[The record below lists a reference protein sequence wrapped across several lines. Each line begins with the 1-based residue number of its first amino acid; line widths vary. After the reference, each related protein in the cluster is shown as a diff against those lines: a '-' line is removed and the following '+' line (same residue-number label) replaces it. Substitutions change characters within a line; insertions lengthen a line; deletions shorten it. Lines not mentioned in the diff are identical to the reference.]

1 MVVVSGIVINNRIVS
16 NSDGE
21 KHNHN
26 NNTFRLRTTHT
37 YTHKTHTH
45 TKHTYIWTACRA
57 TTHPVKPIST
67 VSDQIKSLL
76 GCTIK
81 CTLHGL
87 DK

>member
-37 YTHKTHTH
+37 YTH
-45 TKHTYIWTACRA
+45 RA
-57 TTHPVKPIST
+57 AFLFRELNA
-67 VSDQIKSLL
+67 LL
-76 GCTIK
+76 ASAVNEQDIFSGWIFINSPHCV
-81 CTLHGL
+81 
-87 DK
+87 D